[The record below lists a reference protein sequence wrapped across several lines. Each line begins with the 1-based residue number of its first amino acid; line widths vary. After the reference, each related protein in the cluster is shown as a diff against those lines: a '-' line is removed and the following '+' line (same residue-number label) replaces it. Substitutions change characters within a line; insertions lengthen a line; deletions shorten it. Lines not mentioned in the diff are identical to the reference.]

1 MRYVFDASAAIAYL
15 RNEAGCLVVRDIL
28 AEPGN
33 VFMMHAANLCELYY
47 DFTRAGGVDCG
58 ELAVA
63 DFMRLGVV
71 ARDDMDF
78 DFWKSA
84 GRLKALGRIS
94 LADTFAVTLA
104 SREDAT
110 IVTSDHHEFDP
121 FIAAGIMPASVLF
134 FR

>member
-1 MRYVFDASAAIAYL
+1 MRYVK
-15 RNEAGCLVVRDIL
+15 
-28 AEPGN
+28 
-33 VFMMHAANLCELYY
+33 
-47 DFTRAGGVDCG
+47 TRAGGVDCG
-58 ELAVA
+58 ELAVV
-63 DFMRLGVV
+63 DFMRLGIV

-104 SREDAT
+104 AREEAT

-121 FIAAGIMPASVLF
+121 FIAAGIMPANILF